1 MKSLTFAITSSQ
13 SIYIY
18 CCIIKSRNS
27 SFPRQIM
34 SVQYIKFL
42 YNKKYS
48 LKPIQAIKVHACIQM
63 YKHKGFDKVQTRA
76 LGMCARTAR
85 EFYRNM
91 RHVYT
96 QLGHYMQ

>member
-1 MKSLTFAITSSQ
+1 MKSLIFAITSSQ
-13 SIYIY
+13 SKYIY

-85 EFYRNM
+85 EFLQEYETC
-91 RHVYT
+91 VY
-96 QLGHYMQ
+96 LAWS